1 LTELKRTPLYEL
13 HVAAGAKMVDFGGWE
28 MPVQYSGIIDEH
40 QTVRQA
46 AGLFDV
52 SHMGEIT
59 VKGQGALAFLE
70 KLLPNRIAR
79 LAPGQIL
86 YSPMCY
92 DHGGTVDDLLVYKE
106 DEEDYLLVVNAG
118 NTDKDYQWI
127 KAQAPAG
134 VEVEN
139 ISAKVAQIAIQGPK
153 ATAILQPLTAV
164 DLGSIRYYWFT
175 RGEVAGIPCIIS
187 RTGYTG
193 EDGWELYCPPEQAAK
208 LWQTILTEGAEA
220 GLKPIG
226 LGARDTL
233 RFEAAMPL
241 YGHELSEDISP
252 LEAGLKRFIALDKPE
267 DFIGKAALSAQEA
280 AGLKRRLVGLE
291 MIERGIARQGYPV
304 VFEGREVGLVT
315 SGTMAPT
322 LGKNLALALVSK
334 ELAQPGQ
341 ELGVM
346 IRNKEVKAKVIALPF
361 YKREGG
367 K

>member
-1 LTELKRTPLYEL
+1 MAELKRTPLYEL
-13 HVAAGAKMVDFGGWE
+13 HIAAGAKMVDFGGWE

-59 VKGQGALAFLE
+59 VKGPGALAFLE
-70 KLLPNRIAR
+70 KLLPNQVAR
-79 LAPGQIL
+79 LAKGQIL

-92 DHGGTVDDLLVYKE
+92 EHGGTVDDLLVYKE
-106 DEEDYLLVVNAG
+106 DAEEYLLVVNAG
-118 NTDKDYQWI
+118 NTDKDYEWI
-127 KAQAPAG
+127 KQLAPAG

-139 ISAKVAQIAIQGPK
+139 ISHTVAQLAIQGPQ
-153 ATAILQPLTAV
+153 ATAILKPLTPVQLDA
-164 DLGSIRYYWFT
+164 IRYYWFT

-193 EDGWELYCPPEQAAK
+193 EDGWELYCSPDQARQ
-208 LWQTILTEGAEA
+208 LWQTLLTA
-220 GLKPIG
+220 GQDKGIKPIG

-241 YGHELSEDISP
+241 YGHELSEDITP

-267 DFIGKAALSAQEA
+267 DFIGKTALTAQAE
-280 AGLKRRLVGLE
+280 AGLKRKLVGLE
-291 MIERGIARQGYPV
+291 MVERGIARQGYPV
-304 VFEGREVGLVT
+304 VYQGQEIGMVT

-322 LGKNLALALVSK
+322 LGKNLAMALIAADV
-334 ELAQPGQ
+334 AQTGQ
-341 ELGVM
+341 EVAVM
-346 IRNKEVKAKVIALPF
+346 IRNKEVKAKIVSLPF
-361 YKREGG
+361 YKRGR
-367 K
+367 